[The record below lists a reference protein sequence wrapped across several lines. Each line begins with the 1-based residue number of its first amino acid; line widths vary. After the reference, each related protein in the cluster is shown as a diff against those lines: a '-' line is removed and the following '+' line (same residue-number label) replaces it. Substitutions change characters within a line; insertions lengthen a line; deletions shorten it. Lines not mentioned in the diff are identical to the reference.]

1 MDLIIVFWVS
11 SVNSNGNKPLNNL
24 IYQKNQ
30 KNSVNLNMIELQ
42 QAKANETTGSQC
54 CEVEAIVSFD
64 DRGQLVFPKELR
76 KKFNLKAGEKFA
88 MVSCTNENGL
98 CCFTLV
104 KTAQINDLVGQAL
117 SPMLNNIGK
126 K

>member
-1 MDLIIVFWVS
+1 
-11 SVNSNGNKPLNNL
+11 
-24 IYQKNQ
+24 
-30 KNSVNLNMIELQ
+30 MIELQ
-42 QAKANETTGSQC
+42 QSKSNKTRSSEC
-54 CEVEAIVSFD
+54 CEIEAIVSFD
-64 DRGQLVFPKELR
+64 DRGQLVVPKDLR

-104 KTAQINDLVGQAL
+104 KTAQINDLVGRAL
-117 SPMLNNIGK
+117 GPMLNNIGK

>member
-1 MDLIIVFWVS
+1 
-11 SVNSNGNKPLNNL
+11 
-24 IYQKNQ
+24 
-30 KNSVNLNMIELQ
+30 MIELKQ
-42 QAKANETTGSQC
+42 SKTNKSSSSQC

-64 DRGQLVFPKELR
+64 DRGQLVIPKELR

-104 KTAQINDLVGQAL
+104 KTAQINDIVGQAL
-117 SPMLNNIGK
+117 SPMLSNIGK